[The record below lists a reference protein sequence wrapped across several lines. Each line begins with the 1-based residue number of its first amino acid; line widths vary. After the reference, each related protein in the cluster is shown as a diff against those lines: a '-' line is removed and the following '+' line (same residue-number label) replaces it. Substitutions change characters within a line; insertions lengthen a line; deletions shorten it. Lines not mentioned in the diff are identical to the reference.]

1 MTLFRV
7 IMAVGY
13 VLINVEPGMERE
25 AYEAV
30 KDLDHVSDATVLF
43 GDHDLII
50 KLTADDLAQIAK
62 AVVETIRQIPSV
74 TATKTLAGAV
84 L

>member
-1 MTLFRV
+1 M
-7 IMAVGY
+7 
-13 VLINVEPGMERE
+13 
-25 AYEAV
+25 
-30 KDLDHVSDATVLF
+30 KDLDHVSDATILF

-50 KLTADDLAQIAK
+50 KLTAEDLAQIAK
-62 AVVETIRQIPSV
+62 AVVETIRQIPGI